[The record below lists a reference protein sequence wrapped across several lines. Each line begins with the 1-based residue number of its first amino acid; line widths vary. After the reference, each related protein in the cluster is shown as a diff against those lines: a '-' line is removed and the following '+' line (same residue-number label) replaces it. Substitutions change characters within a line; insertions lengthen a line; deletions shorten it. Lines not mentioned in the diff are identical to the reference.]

1 MSRVLPP
8 KPDEMTE
15 AQQAMYDGIV
25 HGPRTPKGGRSPFID
40 AEGRLIGPF
49 GIWNIAPNVG
59 DAVQNVGVAV
69 RYNTSLSARVREIAI
84 LAVGAAYKANFEW
97 YAHAPLAVAAGV
109 SAEQL
114 ERLRQG
120 DDPEGLSEE
129 EELAIALARELIDD
143 RAASEATMQAVIA
156 AFGKETSVE
165 LVTLIGYY
173 AMLCITL
180 NAFDVDLPPGEAK
193 PFG

>member
-8 KPDEMTE
+8 RPDEMTE

-40 AEGRLIGPF
+40 DEGRLIGPF

-69 RYNTSLSARVREIAI
+69 RYNTSLPARVREIAI
-84 LAVGAAYKANFEW
+84 LAVGAAYRANFEW
-97 YAHAPLAVAAGV
+97 YAHAPLAAA
-109 SAEQL
+109 
-114 ERLRQG
+114 
-120 DDPEGLSEE
+120 
-129 EELAIALARELIDD
+129 
-143 RAASEATMQAVIA
+143 
-156 AFGKETSVE
+156 VE
-165 LVTLIGYY
+165 LVLLIGYY

-180 NAFDVDLPPGEAK
+180 NAFDVDLPAGEEK